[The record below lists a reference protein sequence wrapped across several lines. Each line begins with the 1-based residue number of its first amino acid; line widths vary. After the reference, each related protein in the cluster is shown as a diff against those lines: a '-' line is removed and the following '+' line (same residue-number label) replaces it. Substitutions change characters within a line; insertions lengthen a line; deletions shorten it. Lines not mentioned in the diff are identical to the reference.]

1 MRKITVIGLTGS
13 IGMGKSTA
21 STVLREMGIPV
32 HDADAAVHALL
43 GAGGKAVTLV
53 SKEFPAALKKNEAGA
68 AYIDRQALGRI
79 VFNDPEKM
87 KKLEDILHPI
97 VRAESDA
104 FVAEMAKNNHGIVVL
119 DIPLLFETAG
129 ESRVNAIICV
139 TAPAEI
145 QRARVLARP
154 GMTAEKFERILAGQL
169 PDAEKRNRSD
179 YVVETDKGIPDMRRQ
194 LEKIIQQVRGLQNG
208 KKPPKL
214 P

>member
-21 STVLREMGIPV
+21 ANVLREMGIPV

-43 GAGGKAVTLV
+43 SAGGKAVTLV
-53 SKEFPAALKKNEAGA
+53 GKEFPRALKISETGA

-79 VFNDPEKM
+79 VFSDPVKM

-104 FVAEMAKNNHGIVVL
+104 FVAEMAKSNHSIVVL
-119 DIPLLFETAG
+119 DIPLLFETGG
-129 ESRVNAIICV
+129 ETRVNTIICV

-145 QRARVLARP
+145 QRTRVLARP
-154 GMTAEKFERILAGQL
+154 GMTAEKLERILAGQL
-169 PDAEKRNRSD
+169 PDAEKRKQSN
-179 YVVETDKGIPDMRRQ
+179 YVVETDRGIPDMRRQ
-194 LEKIIQQVRGLQNG
+194 LEKIIQQVRALQNG